1 LQRNKIKWSFAIAY
15 RAILFNH
22 LSRGKQMVSFMRG
35 FYGICEWVLRFSYVN
50 ILWVFFTI
58 LGLVIFGFFPATTA
72 MFAVVRMWVLK
83 QTDVPIF
90 KTFWL
95 TYKNEF
101 IRSSLLGILIIILG
115 YFMYFNITIIEAT
128 TIPLLKLLYIPN
140 VMVILIFLLTLLY
153 IFPVFVHFDLGIK
166 GIIKNALILMC
177 INPIATF
184 TMGTLSGFLCF
195 LYYKF
200 PGLIPFFSGSLIA
213 FLQMTISNYV
223 FTKIRMSNLVGSNG
237 VAEGFGK

>member
-1 LQRNKIKWSFAIAY
+1 M
-15 RAILFNH
+15 
-22 LSRGKQMVSFMRG
+22 GSFMRG
-35 FYGICEWVLRFSYVN
+35 FYSICEWIMRFAYVN
-50 ILWVFFTI
+50 ILWFLFTF
-58 LGLVIFGFFPATTA
+58 LGIVVFGFFSATTA

-90 KTFWL
+90 KTYWITF
-95 TYKNEF
+95 KSEF
-101 IRSSLLGILIIILG
+101 IKSSLLGILTFIFGL
-115 YFMYFNITIIEAT
+115 FMYFNITIIEAT

-153 IFPVFVHFDLGIK
+153 IFPVFAHFDLSIK
-166 GIIKNALILMC
+166 EVIKNAFILMC

-184 TMGTLSGFLCF
+184 TMGILSGFLCF

-223 FTKIRMSNLVGSNG
+223 FTKINKSHLMESDG